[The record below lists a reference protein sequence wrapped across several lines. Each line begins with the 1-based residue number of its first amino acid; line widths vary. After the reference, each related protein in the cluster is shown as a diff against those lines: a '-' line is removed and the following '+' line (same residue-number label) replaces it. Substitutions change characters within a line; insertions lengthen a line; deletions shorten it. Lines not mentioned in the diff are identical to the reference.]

1 MGKEMTTLIAG
12 GCSYAD
18 PNYVLYKKYD
28 IETWPS
34 LLAKKH
40 GYNLVNTAQGGRG
53 NRHIVNSVID
63 AVVENDKDDII
74 VVVAWSEL
82 YRLSY
87 IDDTDLDHPIFLF
100 SDAEYKRRQGRSKGL
115 ANYFD
120 FIEPGRQQIIKSII
134 KMQDKTQQTSEEKV
148 VDLNSKMVIQ
158 SFRNIWYLQDFC
170 ERHNIKM
177 YHMHSFDAFAYD
189 RTLADEIYGKHDV
202 YNKVDQLIKG
212 NVYYKRVQDDNYY
225 AGSDY
230 NLYDDIE
237 KNDMFI
243 VDGNTINWHP
253 NQQGHEFIADRID
266 NFIQTG
272 IRLSNNKTVHTYRGF
287 IYD

>member
-1 MGKEMTTLIAG
+1 MTLLIAG

-18 PNYVLYKKYD
+18 PNYVMYKKFD

-34 LLAKKH
+34 LLAKKL
-40 GYNLVNTAQGGRG
+40 GYDLINTAQGGRG

-63 AVVENDKDDII
+63 AVVENEEKDIV

-87 IDDTDLDHPIFLF
+87 IDDIDLDHPIFLF
-100 SDAEYKRRQGRSKGL
+100 SNAEYLRRKGKSKGL
-115 ANYFD
+115 GNYFD
-120 FIEPGRQQIIKSII
+120 FIEPGRQHLIQSIK
-134 KMQDKTQQTSEEKV
+134 KMQDKTTQTPAEKAAA
-148 VDLNSKMVIQ
+148 LNSKMVIQ
-158 SFRNIWYLQDFC
+158 SFKNIWYLQDFC
-170 ERHNIKM
+170 QRRNIKM

-189 RTLADEIYGKHDV
+189 RTLADEIYGKHDT
-202 YNKVDQLIKG
+202 YNQVDETIKQ
-212 NVYYKRVQDDNYY
+212 NTYYQRVQDDNYY

-266 NFIQTG
+266 NFMQTG
-272 IRLSNNKTVHTYRGF
+272 MRLSNNKTAHTYRGF

>member
-1 MGKEMTTLIAG
+1 MTLLIAG

-18 PNYVLYKKYD
+18 PNYVMYKKFD

-34 LLAKKH
+34 LLAKKL
-40 GYNLVNTAQGGRG
+40 GYDLINTAQGGRG

-63 AVVENDKDDII
+63 AVVENEERDIV

-87 IDDTDLDHPIFLF
+87 IDDTNLDHPIFLF
-100 SDAEYKRRQGRSKGL
+100 SDAEYQRRKGKSKGL
-115 ANYFD
+115 GNYFD
-120 FIEPGRQQIIKSII
+120 FIEPGRQYLIKSIT
-134 KMQDKTQQTSEEKV
+134 KMQDKTNQTPAEKAAA
-148 VDLNSKMVIQ
+148 LNSKMVIQ
-158 SFRNIWYLQDFC
+158 SFKNIWYLQDFC
-170 ERHNIKM
+170 QRRNIKM

-189 RTLADEIYGKHDV
+189 RTLADEIYGKHDT
-202 YNKVDQLIKG
+202 YSEVDKNIKQ
-212 NVYYKRVQDDNYY
+212 NIYYQRVQADNYY

-266 NFIQTG
+266 NFMQTG
-272 IRLSNNKTVHTYRGF
+272 MRLSNNKTLHTYRGF